1 MFLIK
6 TFKGQEKSEKIMNAY
21 IFGDVEAKT
30 SFVSGKKD
38 NISLELRNREWRA

>member
-1 MFLIK
+1 
-6 TFKGQEKSEKIMNAY
+6 MNAY

-38 NISLELRNREWRA
+38 NILLELRKREWRAQNEMGGGVIKI